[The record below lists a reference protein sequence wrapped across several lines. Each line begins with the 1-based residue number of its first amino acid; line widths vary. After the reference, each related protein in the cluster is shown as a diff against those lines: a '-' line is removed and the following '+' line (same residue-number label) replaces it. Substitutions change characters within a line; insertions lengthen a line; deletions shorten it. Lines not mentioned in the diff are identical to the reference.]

1 MVIARHLRAC
11 APFLALLI
19 LLVGCSRSAT
29 LQMRGVAPLNLNDAG
44 ESTPVDVRI
53 YQLKNDAAFKRA
65 TFETLWTEDK
75 KVLGQDYLAGPLTE
89 SIVPGNTTDK
99 PKSIHIAELEPGTRF
114 IGIMAL
120 YGKTDARDARLLVLP
135 IDDAESPV
143 IEFSGYGISI
153 AGEAKKPADSGD
165 NKSASDDKS
174 ASENKSANDK
184 RTTKGK

>member
-65 TFETLWTEDK
+65 TFETLWNEDK

-174 ASENKSANDK
+174 ANDK

>member
-1 MVIARHLRAC
+1 VIIARHLRTC

-53 YQLKNDAAFKRA
+53 YQLKDDGAFKRA
-65 TFETLWTEDK
+65 TFEKLWTEAD
-75 KVLGQDYLAGPLTE
+75 KVLGQDYLAAPRVE
-89 SIVPGNTTDK
+89 SIVPGNATDQ
-99 PKSIHIAELEPGTRF
+99 PKRIALGELETGTRF

-120 YGKTDARDARLLVLP
+120 YGKTDARDARILVLP
-135 IDDAESPV
+135 IDDAEDPV
-143 IEFSGYGISI
+143 IEFSGYGISL

-165 NKSASDDKS
+165 TSASGDKSASDKP
-174 ASENKSANDK
+174 ATNKTA
-184 RTTKGK
+184 TKGK